1 MSTFAPLKSPCVS
14 KSTSASDF
22 PSVMAASSSPR
33 VAFSPTAQC
42 LLQGDMCAK
51 LMERSHVTNTCRVRT
66 FNLERVFEHADRT
79 HAPLPFCCQIQVKHL
94 WSALRLVWCLQTD
107 DNMSSKQKRESQRV
121 DRRVFSVGR
130 PSSRRQQVPDLGNV
144 HAACHRHDLPG
155 CSLGRCFQHWARSS
169 EDFST
174 AGPVWGFMNS
184 AQQTRYVARSAVSGK
199 L

>member
-1 MSTFAPLKSPCVS
+1 
-14 KSTSASDF
+14 
-22 PSVMAASSSPR
+22 
-33 VAFSPTAQC
+33 
-42 LLQGDMCAK
+42 MCAK

-174 AGPVWGFMNS
+174 AGPLWGFMNS

-199 L
+199 LWTRYITITRFTICFSVQKQNLHVAQGLPVWPHTHTLSLLG